1 MKSPAFQFY
10 PADYLADAKV
20 QALSIEGEG
29 CYFRLLCY
37 CWREGFIPADRGRLS
52 RLCKGYDGPG
62 IDEAVSMF
70 RKGRKRGTLIHGRL
84 EQERQAQAART
95 RLMKESGSHG
105 AEKRW
110 NKARLSQKIARLSD
124 IHLDPYADEQWPIL
138 VEACENKCVRCGVA
152 KAELHGGSLTR
163 DHIIPRHMGGNN
175 SISNIQPVCRNCN
188 SSKSKETIDYRPS
201 NWIDSFSVDSLATL
215 LPIAFDSSSSSSSS
229 SSSASALNP
238 LTPFEKGGQ
247 KKPNNRK
254 TRRMAVGSSGNV
266 AEGVARATERN
277 RKNFECLKEEK

>member
-37 CWREGFIPADRGRLS
+37 CWREGFISADRVAIA

-62 IDEAVSMF
+62 IDEALSMF
-70 RKGRKRGTLIHGRL
+70 SRGEKRGQLIHRRLDKERKRQEERSKYLRERGL
-84 EQERQAQAART
+84 E
-95 RLMKESGSHG
+95 G
-105 AEKRW
+105 ALKRW
-110 NKARLSQKIARLSD
+110 HKD
-124 IHLDPYADEQWPIL
+124 
-138 VEACENKCVRCGVA
+138 GVA
-152 KAELHGGSLTR
+152 
-163 DHIIPRHMGGNN
+163 II
-175 SISNIQPVCRNCN
+175 
-188 SSKSKETIDYRPS
+188 RPMA
-201 NWIDSFSVDSLATL
+201 ND
-215 LPIAFDSSSSSSSS
+215 SSSS

-277 RKNFECLKEEK
+277 RQRFPELAEKDDK